1 MLLSGAVYEPLT
13 LRPTLN
19 GRFPAILKY
28 GEDVITSQKHMRIL
42 KKPVLI
48 RTGFFRDPDLVDYC
62 EAGQHFSPPVQRGII
77 QEGSCGRMPCFHFDQ

>member
-42 KKPVLI
+42 KKASSDQNWL
-48 RTGFFRDPDLVDYC
+48 F
-62 EAGQHFSPPVQRGII
+62 QR
-77 QEGSCGRMPCFHFDQ
+77 S